1 MARRIDEQY
10 HALSSKVLQLRKST
24 KVFDV
29 QTEQALTMMERELE
43 TMTPDLPEGFNADKV
58 ELCFRGTAPGEIESS
73 ED

>member
-29 QTEQALTMMERELE
+29 ETERALNTLE
-43 TMTPDLPEGFNADKV
+43 GQLATMTPEPAEGFNAV
-58 ELCFRGTAPGEIESS
+58 GFLVCLLTTQEGGSFGIC
-73 ED
+73 